1 MAARR
6 WGGGGGKPGC
16 WQTEEHGQRRQPPLD
31 GAHRKEIKSAT
42 SVAMVRRNKEH
53 GARAQSNMGPPGGAG
68 RRAGVPG
75 LTRTGARGEHG
86 AGARC
91 CNPSGA

>member
-6 WGGGGGKPGC
+6 RGGGGGDKQGC
-16 WQTEEHGQRRQPPLD
+16 WLTEEHGQHRQPPLD
-31 GAHRKEIKSAT
+31 GVHRKETKGAT

-53 GARAQSNMGPPGGAG
+53 GARVQSNMGPPGGAG

-75 LTRTGARGEHG
+75 LTSTWVRGEHR
-86 AGARC
+86 AGAR
-91 CNPSGA
+91 

>member
-1 MAARR
+1 MAARCC
-6 WGGGGGKPGC
+6 GGGDKPGC
-16 WQTEEHGQRRQPPLD
+16 WSTEEHGQHRQPPLD
-31 GAHRKEIKSAT
+31 GAHSKEKKGAT

-53 GARAQSNMGPPGGAG
+53 GARAHSNMGPPGGAG

-75 LTRTGARGEHG
+75 LTRTGVRGEHR
-86 AGARC
+86 AGARR